1 MKKAVIYARHSKV
14 TGAEKLL
21 EKQIEYC
28 TYYAKKNGYDIV
40 KVYSDLGLATEPRAG
55 YDVLLTDAATADWNY
70 VIVAA
75 CNRLTVTFNQFYND
89 LSVLRENDIQIVD
102 IKDSC
107 IINLSEAAKN
117 LDANPIFKIQ
127 GDNRKEI

>member
-55 YDVLLTDAATADWNY
+55 YDELLTDAATADWNY

-107 IINLSEAAKN
+107 IINLSEAAQN

>member
-1 MKKAVIYARHSKV
+1 MKKAVIYARHSKLY
-14 TGAEKLL
+14 GADKLL
-21 EKQIEYC
+21 EKQIEHC
-28 TYYAKKNGYDIV
+28 TRYATRNGYEVV

-55 YDVLLTDAATADWNY
+55 YDELLSDAATADWNY

-89 LSVLRENDIQIVD
+89 LSVLRDKDIQIVD

-107 IINLSEAAKN
+107 IINLKEAAATI
-117 LDANPIFKIQ
+117 DSNPIFRI
-127 GDNRKEI
+127 GDKK